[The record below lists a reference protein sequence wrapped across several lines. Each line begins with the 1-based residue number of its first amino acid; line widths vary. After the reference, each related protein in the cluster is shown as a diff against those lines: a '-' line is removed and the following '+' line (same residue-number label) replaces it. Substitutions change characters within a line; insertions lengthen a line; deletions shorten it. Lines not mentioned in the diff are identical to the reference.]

1 VDHQLQQLFYFGLK
15 SEGFF
20 SSNSH
25 FWHPIK
31 ICTFG
36 YLGMILPISRA
47 LDKIHSSLPYRFNR
61 LLLML

>member
-31 ICTFG
+31 ICTFW
-36 YLGMILPISRA
+36 YLGMILPISRPIAPYA
-47 LDKIHSSLPYRFNR
+47 LEKPAARQGG
-61 LLLML
+61 